1 MSENSNNVAG
11 FVSIIPASFNQAIA
25 QPIPITEDLEC
36 SMAWSF
42 PNTPAARKQAI
53 VHGIL
58 LFWSFNEEPRR
69 KQRGIKILETRR
81 ILSAA
86 SCGEYNPK

>member
-1 MSENSNNVAG
+1 LVIFFLSKTGKGRQGGIFKALKYYEILYYVAK
-11 FVSIIPASFNQAIA
+11 SA
-25 QPIPITEDLEC
+25 
-36 SMAWSF
+36 
-42 PNTPAARKQAI
+42 
-53 VHGIL
+53 
-58 LFWSFNEEPRR
+58 NEEPRR